1 MNARANAAM
10 QRSDNAGPGTDI
22 AAQVVSRICHDLISP
37 VGAIGNGVE
46 LLALSGKGE
55 GPELDL
61 IAESVARAQARIR
74 FFRIAFGEF
83 SADRRINPAELRS
96 IVDALFLGT
105 RIVMDWRMTADL
117 SRREAKLCF
126 LLLLCQ
132 ESALP
137 RGGTIS
143 AETMQDGGWV
153 LRASADRLNVEH
165 TLWEGLVSGHGAPP
179 PLPKDVHFALAA
191 RHGASIGARV
201 AVEVTENTICMVR
214 SGA

>member
-1 MNARANAAM
+1 MNARTRPDLKQA
-10 QRSDNAGPGTDI
+10 DI
-22 AAQVVSRICHDLISP
+22 SALVVSRICHDLISP

-46 LLALSGKGE
+46 LLALSGKGS

-105 RIVMDWRMTADL
+105 RVSMDWRIGSDL

-126 LLLLCQ
+126 LLLLCL

-137 RGGTIS
+137 RGGTIT
-143 AETMQDGGWV
+143 ADEQDGGWT
-153 LRASADRLNVEH
+153 LIAAAERLNVDRD
-165 TLWEGLVSGHGAPP
+165 LWDGLSTGEARVD

-191 RHGASIGARV
+191 RHSARMGGRIAVDPADTSLSI
-201 AVEVTENTICMVR
+201 IR
-214 SGA
+214 SCA